1 MKQITLRWFWIK
13 CFTYFLILVLSAC
26 TPDFQ
31 TPHYKK
37 RIQISTKNGWKRR
50 PVSLFKTG
58 TFRNPILKP
67 ETRREMVR
75 PKVINLDKW

>member
-13 CFTYFLILVLSAC
+13 CFTYLFIIVLSAC
-26 TPDFQ
+26 TPNFQ
-31 TPHYKK
+31 KPHYKK
-37 RIQISTKNGWKRR
+37 RAQISKKNGWKRR

-58 TFRNPILKP
+58 TFRNPIVKP
-67 ETRREMVR
+67 ETRREMLK